1 MGLVGGG
8 AGAFIGAVHRMAAEL
23 DGEIELA
30 CGAFSSDPGRS
41 RAAGVAIYGLPA
53 ARSYGSVA
61 EMLTAEAALPV
72 AERMDF
78 VTIATP
84 NHTHFGIACAAL
96 DAGFDVVCDKP
107 MTLDVAEAR
116 ALAGR
121 VRASG
126 RIFALTHNYTG
137 YPMVKE
143 ARQLVREGVLGPL
156 RRVCVEYLQGW
167 LAKPIEGEGQKQ
179 ASWRTDPAR
188 SGAAGCM
195 GDIGSHA
202 ENLVDYVTGLRIE
215 SLCAD
220 LQTFV
225 PGRRL
230 DDDGSVLLRYHGGA
244 RGTLV
249 ASQVALGEENALRLR
264 VYGERGSLD
273 WSQQAPNTLVL
284 RFDDRPAEVR
294 RTGGPGLGAAATAA
308 TRLPSG
314 HPEGFLEAFANI
326 YRGVVAAHR
335 ARAAGADAGTQAGS
349 AAIDYPGIDDAL
361 RGMLFI
367 DTVVESS
374 HRGGV
379 WLPFPRA

>member
-23 DGEIELA
+23 DGEITLA
-30 CGAFSSDPGRS
+30 CGAFSSDPERS
-41 RAAGVAIYGLPA
+41 RAAGVSLYGLPA

-61 EMLTAEAALPV
+61 EMLAAESALP
-72 AERMDF
+72 ADERMDF

-107 MTLDVAEAR
+107 VTLDVAEAR
-116 ALAGR
+116 ALAAR
-121 VRASG
+121 VRGDGGASG

-220 LQTFV
+220 LHTFV

-273 WSQQAPNTLVL
+273 WSQQAPNTLTL

-294 RTGGPGLGAAATAA
+294 RTGGPGVGAAASAA

-326 YRGVVAAHR
+326 YRGFVLAHR
-335 ARAAGADAGTQAGS
+335 ARGERRTAEAAAVDF
-349 AAIDYPGIDDAL
+349 PGIEDAL

-374 HRGGV
+374 RRGGV
-379 WLPFPRA
+379 WLPFPDA